1 MTDLTYLKEL
11 FQILKSN
18 QVTAYKEGGLEI
30 RLLSTK
36 IPDVDPSP
44 SPAMTIDS
52 PQESNLPP
60 DLRADTLMDEDKILN
75 WSAPPSG
82 DDSFPLTGDLPL

>member
-18 QVTAYKEGGLEI
+18 QVTTYKEGGLEI
-30 RLLSTK
+30 SL
-36 IPDVDPSP
+36 IPASPGP
-44 SPAMTIDS
+44 SPAILQPD
-52 PQESNLPP
+52 PQEQTLPP

-75 WSAPPSG
+75 WSAPPNG
-82 DDSFPLTGDLPL
+82 DDQLPLTDDMPL